1 MYLHNQYHVYMQYT
15 WYMYI
20 YKCISHRVA
29 KKIWSSCWDTT
40 SNLSKLA
47 SCLPFS
53 PIKRKGMW
61 AWQLLGGGSVEGFQT
76 ISGWIVCLLGS
87 VFQLIFWVSLGNTPR
102 MFTYHV
108 SSSFVGCNGQVFGLL
123 AVFFPERR
131 AGTRSKHHR
140 IPNEAWRSS
149 QWQVTVYWWYE
160 VTQTTEKNQNFN
172 FQLEFVPGLCSL
184 LPNVILTEETS
195 MQCCLLPKHHAVTA
209 CRMLSAPW
217 PQDIRLIVC
226 WVVWEDNFFLNKRNL
241 CARVWKLAGW
251 MEISLFIGK
260 CR

>member
-123 AVFFPERR
+123 AVFFQKEGPELDPN
-131 AGTRSKHHR
+131 TTEFPMKHGEAVNDKWRCIDDMRLHKQRKKIR
-140 IPNEAWRSS
+140 ISTSS
-149 QWQVTVYWWYE
+149 LNLFQAFVHCCQMWFLLKRLQCNAVCCQSIMQWQPVA
-160 VTQTTEKNQNFN
+160 
-172 FQLEFVPGLCSL
+172 
-184 LPNVILTEETS
+184 
-195 MQCCLLPKHHAVTA
+195 CCLPRGRKTFV
-209 CRMLSAPW
+209 
-217 PQDIRLIVC
+217 
-226 WVVWEDNFFLNKRNL
+226 
-241 CARVWKLAGW
+241 
-251 MEISLFIGK
+251 
-260 CR
+260 